1 MYNEQIDNRVEQP
14 VQSAPNS
21 TAPTEPSLF
30 TQPDV
35 LHFINCRKW
44 ARFVSAFAPELRAA
58 NLTVPDP
65 DHLNGHDIYWFA
77 RFFANPNLPENL
89 RKALMTLETAA
100 HPANEDR
107 VYSILMRRSPQD
119 NFGHLHPLDRALD
132 LWFNAREELA
142 PFEPNPPASTTDSQ
156 GLTNHLP
163 AAPGTEAAQLENGE
177 SQSGM
182 DNHEQNPA
190 PANPFENQIENQKSQ
205 IENHTVSGR
214 SNVPSPTD
222 EHASLHSPAKVDDQF
237 PQNPNNVPI
246 ENAPDNLAENQ
257 IKNQKSEIANPPEP
271 APSVVPQIENQKSQI
286 ENDPDFD
293 PPYIPYTRPAPA
305 PRESDESAVQRL
317 ARLSTFDYDRVRK
330 NEASKL
336 RIRAEVLDSEV
347 HRVRKEIAYEASVQE
362 TLSRVPTREPW
373 SEPIADA
380 SALLHELAER
390 YSRYLVLPLGAADVM
405 SLFTTH
411 TYVVNAFIQSPRLN
425 LSSDH
430 GGCGKTTAI
439 DVLASLCQRPLQ
451 TESMSGAVLYR
462 VVEQIQPT
470 LLLDELDAW
479 LPGNEEFRGLLNAG
493 HKRDAVVFRC
503 EGEGRISTFNAFAPV
518 VLAGIGKLP
527 PTLDDRS
534 IHIPLVKA
542 LPGQITAHFDK
553 TQLEVEHMLARRLA
567 RWAQDN
573 FETLKN
579 LRPTLPPEAYNRLG
593 DNWRPLFAIA
603 QVVGGDW
610 PARALAAFHHLS
622 TKPQPAPAPEPLLEP
637 AKDLDQL
644 LVADIRQIFLTSGRD
659 KLRSKELVA
668 YLLRMPDRP
677 WLEANKAGKPI
688 SEMWLA
694 NRLRQLQINPRT
706 FRFNHEIA
714 RGYLLSD
721 FPETCTNNSSV

>member
-1 MYNEQIDNRVEQP
+1 MYNEQIQNRVEQP
-14 VQSAPNS
+14 VQTAPNS
-21 TAPTEPSLF
+21 AAPAEPSLF

-35 LHFINCRKW
+35 LDFINCRKL
-44 ARFVSAFAPELRAA
+44 ARFVAPFGPELRAA

-65 DHLNGHDIYWFA
+65 NDLNGHDTFWFA
-77 RFFANPNLPENL
+77 RFFANPNLPENI

-100 HPANEDR
+100 DPTNEDR
-107 VYSILMRRSPQD
+107 VYGILTRRFPQD
-119 NFGHLHPLDRALD
+119 NFGHLHPLDRALE

-142 PFEPNPPASTTDSQ
+142 PFEPNPSAPPSPVSSNPLPVAS
-156 GLTNHLP
+156 
-163 AAPGTEAAQLENGE
+163 GTEATQQENPKLEDGKTEITNPPSAVSPQIENHAALPATDAPVENGNTVAVE
-177 SQSGM
+177 TPI
-182 DNHEQNPA
+182 PA
-190 PANPFENQIENQKSQ
+190 PAEPQVPIENQKS
-205 IENHTVSGR
+205 
-214 SNVPSPTD
+214 
-222 EHASLHSPAKVDDQF
+222 K
-237 PQNPNNVPI
+237 
-246 ENAPDNLAENQ
+246 
-257 IKNQKSEIANPPEP
+257 IANPSDEEDYHPVWRHLGSP
-271 APSVVPQIENQKSQI
+271 
-286 ENDPDFD
+286 
-293 PPYIPYTRPAPA
+293 RP

-317 ARLSTFDYDRVRK
+317 ARLSKFDYDRVRK

-336 RIRAEVLDSEV
+336 QIRAEVLDSEV
-347 HRVRKEIAYEASVQE
+347 HRVRKEIEYQASVQE
-362 TLSRVPTREPW
+362 TLSRVPTRQPW
-373 SEPIADA
+373 PEPISDA
-380 SALLHELAER
+380 PALLHELAER
-390 YSRYLVLPLGAADVM
+390 YSRYLVLPLGASDVM

-553 TQLEVEHMLARRLA
+553 TQLETEHILARKLA
-567 RWAQDN
+567 RWGQDN

-579 LRPTLPPEAYNRLG
+579 LRPDLPPEAYNRLG

-603 QVVGGDW
+603 QVAGGDW
-610 PARALAAFHHLS
+610 PDRCLASFNQLMPSHEPSESASEAHGVTPSMLQEIRLS
-622 TKPQPAPAPEPLLEP
+622 
-637 AKDLDQL
+637 
-644 LVADIRQIFLTSGRD
+644 DIQKIFAETRTD
-659 KLRSKELVA
+659 KLPSRNLVIS
-668 YLLRMPDRP
+668 LLQMKNGP
-677 WLEANKAGKPI
+677 WLTANNGRPI
-688 SEMWLA
+688 SERWLA
-694 NRLRQLQINPRT
+694 IQLSRFNIAGVILRINGQRLRGYELSA
-706 FRFNHEIA
+706 FRAAPAHFNKEQ
-714 RGYLLSD
+714 
-721 FPETCTNNSSV
+721 T

>member
-1 MYNEQIDNRVEQP
+1 MYNDQIQNRAEQP
-14 VQSAPNS
+14 DQTAPNCNV
-21 TAPTEPSLF
+21 PTEPSLF

-119 NFGHLHPLDRALD
+119 NFGHLHPLDRALE

-142 PFEPNPPASTTDSQ
+142 PFEPNPPAS
-156 GLTNHLP
+156 GEIH
-163 AAPGTEAAQLENGE
+163 AP
-177 SQSGM
+177 
-182 DNHEQNPA
+182 
-190 PANPFENQIENQKSQ
+190 IENPDSLGSA
-205 IENHTVSGR
+205 TVPGR

-246 ENAPDNLAENQ
+246 EN
-257 IKNQKSEIANPPEP
+257 QKS
-271 APSVVPQIENQKSQI
+271 QIENHVPLPATDAPVENGNTLAVETPTPPSAEPQSQIQNQKSQI

-305 PRESDESAVQRL
+305 PRESDDSVVQRL

-330 NEASKL
+330 NQASKL

-373 SEPIADA
+373 PEPIADA

-390 YSRYLVLPLGAADVM
+390 FSRYLVLPLGAADVM

-425 LSSDH
+425 
-430 GGCGKTTAI
+430 
-439 DVLASLCQRPLQ
+439 
-451 TESMSGAVLYR
+451 
-462 VVEQIQPT
+462 
-470 LLLDELDAW
+470 
-479 LPGNEEFRGLLNAG
+479 
-493 HKRDAVVFRC
+493 
-503 EGEGRISTFNAFAPV
+503 
-518 VLAGIGKLP
+518 
-527 PTLDDRS
+527 
-534 IHIPLVKA
+534 
-542 LPGQITAHFDK
+542 
-553 TQLEVEHMLARRLA
+553 
-567 RWAQDN
+567 
-573 FETLKN
+573 
-579 LRPTLPPEAYNRLG
+579 
-593 DNWRPLFAIA
+593 
-603 QVVGGDW
+603 
-610 PARALAAFHHLS
+610 
-622 TKPQPAPAPEPLLEP
+622 
-637 AKDLDQL
+637 
-644 LVADIRQIFLTSGRD
+644 
-659 KLRSKELVA
+659 
-668 YLLRMPDRP
+668 
-677 WLEANKAGKPI
+677 
-688 SEMWLA
+688 
-694 NRLRQLQINPRT
+694 
-706 FRFNHEIA
+706 
-714 RGYLLSD
+714 
-721 FPETCTNNSSV
+721 

>member
-1 MYNEQIDNRVEQP
+1 MGSAKVFTNMYNKQIENRVEQP
-14 VQSAPNS
+14 VQTAPIP
-21 TAPTEPSLF
+21 TVPTEPSLF

-58 NLTVPDP
+58 DLTVPDP
-65 DHLNGHDIYWFA
+65 DHLNGHDIFWFA
-77 RFFANPNLPENL
+77 RFFANSNLPESL
-89 RKALMTLETAA
+89 RKALLTLQTAA
-100 HPANEDR
+100 DPTNEDR
-107 VYSILMRRSPQD
+107 VYSILTRRFPQD
-119 NFGHLHPLDRALD
+119 NFGHLHPLDRALE

-142 PFEPNPPASTTDSQ
+142 PFEPNPPAS
-156 GLTNHLP
+156 GEIH
-163 AAPGTEAAQLENGE
+163 AP
-177 SQSGM
+177 
-182 DNHEQNPA
+182 
-190 PANPFENQIENQKSQ
+190 IENPDSLGSA
-205 IENHTVSGR
+205 TVPGR

-246 ENAPDNLAENQ
+246 EN
-257 IKNQKSEIANPPEP
+257 QKSQIENHVPLPATDAPVENGNTVAVETPTPPSAEP
-271 APSVVPQIENQKSQI
+271 QSQIENQKSKIQNPSD
-286 ENDPDFD
+286 EEEYHPVWRHLGK
-293 PPYIPYTRPAPA
+293 PRP
-305 PRESDESAVQRL
+305 PRESDESVVQRL
-317 ARLSTFDYDRVRK
+317 ARLSKFDYDRVRK

-336 RIRAEVLDSEV
+336 QIRAEVLDSEV
-347 HRVRKEIAYEASVQE
+347 HRVRKEIAYQASVQE
-362 TLSRVPTREPW
+362 TLSRVPTRQPW
-373 SEPIADA
+373 PEPISDA
-380 SALLHELAER
+380 PALLHEIAQR
-390 YSRYLVLPLGAADVM
+390 YSRYLVLPLGAADAM
-405 SLFTTH
+405 CLFTTH

-439 DVLASLCQRPLQ
+439 DVLASMCQRPLQ

-553 TQLEVEHMLARRLA
+553 TQLETEHMLARKLA
-567 RWAQDN
+567 RWGQDN

-603 QVVGGDW
+603 QVAGGDW
-610 PARALAAFHHLS
+610 PARVLESFNLLTASRVDDPASLCVMLLS
-622 TKPQPAPAPEPLLEP
+622 
-637 AKDLDQL
+637 
-644 LVADIRQIFLTSGRD
+644 DIRQIFSESGVTKITLKQLVECLCRLTDS
-659 KLRSKELVA
+659 
-668 YLLRMPDRP
+668 P
-677 WLEANKAGKPI
+677 WLEAHGGRRI
-688 SEMWLA
+688 TEVWLG
-694 NRLRQLQINPRT
+694 RQLRAFKISSHVMRIDDQVAKGYDLVD
-706 FRFNHEIA
+706 FSDAFSRFLEA
-714 RGYLLSD
+714 
-721 FPETCTNNSSV
+721 PSSTL